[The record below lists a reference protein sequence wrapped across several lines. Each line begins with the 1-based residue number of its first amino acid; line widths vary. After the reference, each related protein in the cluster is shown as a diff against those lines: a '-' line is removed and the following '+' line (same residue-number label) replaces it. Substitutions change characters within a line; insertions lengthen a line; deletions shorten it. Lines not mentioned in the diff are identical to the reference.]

1 MIVIHT
7 FLSNTRAPESD
18 PGSRIPL
25 NKAIGISLNSG
36 LAMMASPTHIH
47 KYFKGKI
54 ALSIDG

>member
-1 MIVIHT
+1 MIVIYA

-25 NKAIGISLNSG
+25 SKDIGISLKSG
-36 LAMMASPTHIH
+36 RAMMASPTHIH

-54 ALSIDG
+54 DFSIDG

>member
-25 NKAIGISLNSG
+25 TKSIGISLNSG
-36 LAMMASPTHIH
+36 LATMVNPTHIH
-47 KYFKGKI
+47 KYFKEKI
-54 ALSIDG
+54 AFSSDG